1 MSLRFLLGSLFLL
14 VLFAQVFVLPWASG
28 DYASWYPEV
37 ADMRW
42 PILRLSIAGLVC
54 VQVGIV
60 CIMLL
65 LGLTLDGDVFSRP
78 ALRWVDTIIGS
89 FLAGSLVCLLA
100 VFYLSSGANGPPFLI
115 LMLFFGFV
123 AGVGLALPRLSG
135 SALWRRCVRRSIAS
149 PAICSNGCQ
158 TTP

>member
-1 MSLRFLLGSLFLL
+1 MTGRVVVNVLRFLLGALLLL
-14 VLFAQVFVLPWASG
+14 VLFAQIFFLPWASA

-60 CIMLL
+60 CTMLL

-89 FLAGSLVCLLA
+89 FLAGSLVCLLT
-100 VFYLSSGANGPPFLI
+100 VFYLSSSVNGPPLLVF
-115 LMLFFGFV
+115 MLLLGFV
-123 AGVGLALPRLSG
+123 GGFGLALLMWVMRTLLVQ
-135 SALWRRCVRRSIAS
+135 ATTLRREMEAVI
-149 PAICSNGCQ
+149 
-158 TTP
+158 

>member
-1 MSLRFLLGSLFLL
+1 MASRVVVNVLRFLLGALFLL
-14 VLFAQVFVLPWASG
+14 VLFAQAFFLPWASG

-54 VQVGIV
+54 VQVVIV
-60 CIMLL
+60 CTMLL

-89 FLAGSLVCLLA
+89 FLAGSLVCLLT
-100 VFYLSSGANGPPFLI
+100 VSYFSSSANGPPFLI
-115 LMLFFGFV
+115 FMLLLGLV
-123 AGVGLALPRLSG
+123 GGVGMALLVWVMRTLLVH
-135 SALWRRCVRRSIAS
+135 ATTLRREMEAVI
-149 PAICSNGCQ
+149 
-158 TTP
+158 